1 MSTLDLTA
9 PRAPSVR
16 SARIRT
22 FLVMIVAAIVIGGV
36 VYLVDA
42 RTGFSSVNLTADTS
56 APRPAIGEKIPDFSA
71 VTVDGKPFTL
81 SSLTGKGVWLTF
93 GASWCGDCRAE
104 APDLEATAAKYRSQ
118 GLAVVGVFVDEDAT
132 AVGDYAKRVGLD
144 FTLVPDPRTIVA
156 SRFRIMGLPTHY
168 FITPDGVIRQIRLG
182 GLRLEEMDRLAASVL
197 R

>member
-1 MSTLDLTA
+1 
-9 PRAPSVR
+9 
-16 SARIRT
+16 
-22 FLVMIVAAIVIGGV
+22 
-36 VYLVDA
+36 
-42 RTGFSSVNLTADTS
+42 
-56 APRPAIGEKIPDFSA
+56 
-71 VTVDGKPFTL
+71 
-81 SSLTGKGVWLTF
+81 VWLTF